1 VLSHFATRSERL
13 VFLALAAV
21 LLGLCVL
28 TIASAATQIGATWP
42 GFVVWRNLV
51 VPAIGGP
58 DWPGGEANVPQRR
71 VVASVDGVEV
81 TTAQELRAHV
91 RAEPVGATH
100 EFTFR
105 RSGPG
110 DRIAVHS
117 ARLAWRDVLPVYLP
131 YWIDGFAFFAIG
143 LLVFYFRPGLA
154 AARAALA
161 LGVVLGSV
169 LLLASDVFSAFWA
182 DRLYFACESLTP
194 GALLHFSLA
203 FPEERLIVRRRPWLK
218 WAVYLPFAPLA
229 LLQIAFLEG
238 RPEQHL
244 VVNDVAYT
252 AIAAA
257 GFVTVASLVD
267 TFWRSRSAL
276 ARQQAKIVMAGV
288 VLAAFVPSIGILSI
302 VLLGVGAPMNL
313 LAPFFLVFPL
323 SVAYA
328 IARHDLFAVDRYLRT
343 GVVYAALSLLVFLSW
358 AGLVLAGESLLGADA
373 AMSGVVVPLYVLVVL
388 AVFDPLRA
396 AIQGAVDRLFYRQ
409 AISYRA
415 TVEQTSRVL
424 ASVLDT
430 ERIARTVLET
440 LTDAMAIEWAV
451 LLVTDPGGGAP
462 RTFGLPVA
470 KGAALESEV
479 TSAALAVART
489 HEAALS
495 RYALDAGRD
504 VAPERTG
511 APRLFEHSGA
521 SLLLPL
527 RFEETLIGVLL
538 LGEKRSGAF
547 YTDDDL
553 QLLATL
559 AHQSALAL
567 TNARAYEII
576 RRTQA
581 ELVEAERLAAVGE
594 LASTVA
600 HGIRNP
606 LAGIRMAAQV
616 AREDVDAGSP
626 VAESLDDIIAEADRL
641 ELRVR
646 SILELSR
653 PVASEP
659 ARCDVSALLRGY
671 AAGLDGRVPSGVT
684 VTLDLAPELPRSAA
698 DRTQL
703 VEALDVLVVN
713 AVEAMRGAG
722 RLVLRASLEPA
733 TGETPARIA
742 IAVVDDGPGISGER
756 IERVFDLFY
765 TTKPTGTGVGLA
777 LAKRLVERQGG
788 SIDVASRPGEGT
800 TFTLRLPCAADA
812 RDDDVAAVGGPA

>member
-13 VFLALAAV
+13 VFVALAAV

-28 TIASAATQIGATWP
+28 TVASAATQIGATWP

-71 VVASVDGVEV
+71 VVASVDGVDV
-81 TTAQELRAHV
+81 TTAGELRAHV

-161 LGVVLGSV
+161 LGVVLGNV

-194 GALLHFSLA
+194 GALLHFSVA
-203 FPEERLIVRRRPWLK
+203 FPEERALVRRRPWLK
-218 WAVYLPFAPLA
+218 WAVYMPFVPLA

-238 RPEQHL
+238 RPELHL
-244 VVNDVAYT
+244 LVNDVAYT

-288 VLAAFVPSIGILSI
+288 VLAALLPSIGILSI

-373 AMSGVVVPLYVLVVL
+373 ELSRAVVPLYVLVVL

-424 ASVLDT
+424 ASVLET

-451 LLVTDPGGGAP
+451 LLVADPGGGVP
-462 RTFGLPVA
+462 RTFELPAA
-470 KGAALESEV
+470 KGPALEREV
-479 TSAALAVART
+479 ASDTLALART

-495 RYALDAGRD
+495 RYALDSGRD
-504 VAPERTG
+504 FAPER
-511 APRLFEHSGA
+511 AAAVRLFERSGA

-527 RFEETLIGVLL
+527 RFEATLVGVLL

-616 AREDVDAGSP
+616 AREDVAADSP

-646 SILELSR
+646 SILELAR
-653 PVASEP
+653 PAASEP

-671 AAGLDGRVPSGVT
+671 AAGLDGRVPAGVT
-684 VTLDLAPELPRSAA
+684 VALDLAPELPRTAA

-733 TGETPARIA
+733 TGETAARVA

-788 SIDVASRPGEGT
+788 SIDVASRPGAGT

-812 RDDDVAAVGGPA
+812 RTEDDLAGGGSA